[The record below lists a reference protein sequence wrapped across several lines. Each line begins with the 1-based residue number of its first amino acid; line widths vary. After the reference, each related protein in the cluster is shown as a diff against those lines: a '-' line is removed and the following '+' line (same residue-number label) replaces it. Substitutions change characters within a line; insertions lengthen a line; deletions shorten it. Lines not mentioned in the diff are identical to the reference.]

1 MNKIGII
8 GYGSMG
14 RMLLEKFSEA
24 GKVNCDELFI
34 SNRTISKIAEAPEK
48 YTVCRKKTSYGY
60 KTYGAWFSNE
70 PE

>member
-48 YTVCRKKTSYGY
+48 YTVCIL
-60 KTYGAWFSNE
+60 
-70 PE
+70 P